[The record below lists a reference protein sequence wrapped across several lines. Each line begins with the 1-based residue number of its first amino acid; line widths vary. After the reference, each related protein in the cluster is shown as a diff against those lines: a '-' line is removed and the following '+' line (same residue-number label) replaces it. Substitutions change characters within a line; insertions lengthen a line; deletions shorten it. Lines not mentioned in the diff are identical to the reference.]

1 MVTFV
6 VHRIP
11 LEENADLDEA
21 VTETSFLNSGNE
33 VLRIGPDDRVVPWKE
48 IEKVVSAAGEDEA
61 VVVRKYFN

>member
-11 LEENADLDEA
+11 LEGDADLDEA
-21 VTETSFLNSGNE
+21 VAETSFLNSDNE
-33 VLRIGPDDRVVPWKE
+33 VLRIRPDDLVVPWKE

-61 VVVRKYFN
+61 VIVRKCFN